1 MASTEIEQAQAAELE
16 QLQAAQAAQYD
27 RDDSPG
33 RVPILKIAQPLT
45 KDLRD
50 LDAEPGDFIDTLME
64 ESLGSAVEFI
74 PVFYQLG
81 RFYAPKGSKR
91 VFATMDFDT
100 IPETWGEAPT
110 PDGKG
115 NLEAFVGSPFA
126 EHPDA
131 EERYKD
137 RVNAKE
143 IPWGSGPP
151 IQTTHNFTG
160 LVVVE
165 DYDDP
170 TEKLVRPVRL
180 SLRSAQTKAARRIVQ
195 LCKMRRGSMWD
206 QVLNLTTK
214 ETEFT
219 QGSAWILQVKP
230 GRKTEDDERQAA
242 VALALAAARGAVS
255 DNAEADASAEAAPVE
270 SKGLGL

>member
-1 MASTEIEQAQAAELE
+1 MASTEVEQAQAAELE
-16 QLQAAQAAQYD
+16 ALQAAQAAQFD
-27 RDDSPG
+27 RDETPG

-45 KDLRD
+45 KGLRD

-64 ESLGSAVEFI
+64 ESLGNRVEFI
-74 PVFYQLG
+74 PAFYQLG
-81 RFYAPKGSKR
+81 RFYAPKGSGR
-91 VFATMDFDT
+91 VFSSMDFDT
-100 IPETWGEAPT
+100 IPETWGEAPS

-115 NLEAFVGSPFA
+115 TLEAFVGTPFA
-126 EHPDA
+126 EFPDA
-131 EERYKD
+131 EERFKD

-165 DYDDP
+165 DEDD
-170 TEKLVRPVRL
+170 EKIVRPVRL

-195 LCKMRRGSMWD
+195 LCKMRRGAMWD
-206 QVLNLTTK
+206 QVLDLTTK

-230 GRKTEDDERQAA
+230 GRKTDHEERQAA
-242 VALALAAARGAVS
+242 LALGLAASRAAVA
-255 DNAEADASAEAAPVE
+255 DNAEAEATAESAPVE